1 MSATHDSPDVSESDP
16 EATVLRMEERLRQD
30 EHPEVQELL
39 RLYSALSQR
48 FAADLSPSRREIAI
62 ARSAALM
69 LIQARRAAA

>member
-1 MSATHDSPDVSESDP
+1 
-16 EATVLRMEERLRQD
+16 MEERLRQD
-30 EHPEVQELL
+30 ENPEVQELL

-48 FAADLSPSRREIAI
+48 FAADLSPSRRDIAL

>member
-1 MSATHDSPDVSESDP
+1 MSATHDSPGVSESDL

-48 FAADLSPSRREIAI
+48 FAADLSPSRRDIAL

>member
-1 MSATHDSPDVSESDP
+1 MSATHDSPGVSESDL

-30 EHPEVQELL
+30 ENPEVQELL

-48 FAADLSPSRREIAI
+48 FAADLSPSRRDIAL